1 VSVTRSTVEESLLC
15 TRDVLC
21 ESVGITTVINAQELK
36 KAEFVGGSIE
46 RAARGRVAM
55 VG

>member
-1 VSVTRSTVEESLLC
+1 MVWVFSQVILGRVC
-15 TRDVLC
+15 
-21 ESVGITTVINAQELK
+21 VGSRWKLSNYAQELK

-55 VG
+55 FG